1 MKPLPILLALVAL
14 ALGRPSL
21 AQPQAKFRAQLLDDQ
36 VAIGYGLAIGEVDG
50 DGRPDILL
58 ADKKQFVW
66 YRNGDWKRFVL
77 AENLTQHDNVCL
89 AARDLDGDG
98 RVEIAVGAQWNP
110 AETSDTTQSG
120 AVFWLQRPAD
130 PTQLWATHSLPA
142 EPTVHRMR
150 WVQVGPGKFCLVVAP
165 LHGRGN
171 RDGRGAGVHVWA
183 YEPPAGWPSQAG
195 GAWQRRL
202 VDSTMH
208 ITHNFEVEEARR
220 GTRLYLGGA
229 EGVKVLSATKAGKWQ
244 ADGWVQQ
251 THGASEVKRGRLGKK
266 SDFFATVEPF
276 HGNVVSVW
284 LPEGQGHRRQPL
296 GEDLAQGHAL
306 ALADLL
312 GLGHPQVVV
321 GWRLPN
327 PGRKTGIR
335 LYVPT
340 GPSLGQWE
348 ARLVDEG
355 GMACEDLQVADLN
368 ADGKPDIIASG
379 RATTN
384 LKIYWNEN

>member
-1 MKPLPILLALVAL
+1 MKTFGFLLLACTAL
-14 ALGRPSL
+14 PGL
-21 AQPQAKFRAQLLDDQ
+21 AQPLAKFRAQLISDS

-66 YRNGDWKRFVL
+66 YRNGDWRRFVL

-130 PTQLWATHSLPA
+130 PTQPWAAHPLPA

-150 WVQVGPGKFCLVVAP
+150 WVRTAPGRFSLVVAP

-171 RDGRGAGVHVWA
+171 RDGRGAGVRVWA
-183 YEPPAGWPSQAG
+183 YEPPTGWPAQPTGPWA
-195 GAWQRRL
+195 RRL
-202 VDSTMH
+202 VDSTLH
-208 ITHNFEVEEARR
+208 ITHNFDTEETEQ
-220 GTRLYLGGA
+220 GTKLYLGGA
-229 EGVKVLSATKAGKWQ
+229 EGIKILFTTGNGWQ
-244 ADGWVQQ
+244 AQGWVQQ
-251 THGASEVKRGRLGKK
+251 THGVSELKRGPAGQ
-266 SDFFATVEPF
+266 FAAVEPF

-284 LPEGQGHRRQPL
+284 QATGNGYRRQL
-296 GEDLAQGHAL
+296 LADDLAQGHAL
-306 ALADLL
+306 AFADLL
-312 GLGHPQVVV
+312 GLGRPQVVV

-327 PGRKTGIR
+327 GGRKTGIR
-335 LYVPT
+335 LYEPT
-340 GPSLGQWE
+340 DEGLNQW
-348 ARLVDEG
+348 RPWLVDEG
-355 GMACEDLQVADLN
+355 GMACEDLQIADLN
-368 ADGKPDIIASG
+368 ADGKLDIVAAG
-379 RATTN
+379 RATNN
-384 LKIYWNEN
+384 LKIYWNQ